1 MCGILGVAGA
11 GVHEYQ
17 SNDKFDAALDI
28 LAHRGPDDRGVYSES
43 GVQLGHR
50 RLSII
55 DLTAAGHQPMLDAES
70 GAVIVFN
77 GEIYNYRELRSELEK
92 LGHHFVT
99 ETDTEVLL
107 KSYLEWGAE
116 CQNRFNGMWA
126 FAIWLPKAKKLF
138 LSRDRFGVKP
148 LYFIAEKDR
157 FAFAS
162 EPKALL
168 SLFPNYRKV
177 DPKAL
182 YLFLTEGKLYTEG
195 YSFYAGISLLLP
207 AHCAEYQL
215 DSSVLRQWRYWDYPA
230 EAVKIGNEIESE
242 IEEFS
247 SLLEDAIRLRLRSD
261 VPVGVTLSGGLDS
274 TAILTGSRSAAGGER
289 VCLTSVYGANERGEA
304 AWAAL
309 AAAPFGITPVE
320 VEAPHDQLL
329 DTLRQISWHMDG
341 PGYSPAVYPLWFL
354 MKQAKD
360 KGIPVLL
367 EGQGADEALGGYPQY
382 AALELLQQ
390 IRSCITHP
398 SSARASEVELTWAG
412 MVRTFTQ
419 RWTLLWLLRESVPA
433 LIGWNRR
440 RVGAGST
447 LKREFV
453 EAFKPARSVV
463 GSGDLQP
470 RYDATSLR
478 LWQDHS
484 RDILPG
490 LLHYGDTIA
499 MAHGVESRLPFMDYR
514 LVEWL
519 FSRNAAIKI
528 RSGETKWVLREYLR
542 RHGQQK
548 IGNRPDKLGYPT
560 PVEKWLAAGRG
571 AMPKEILLSPG
582 AKIHAYCEPSR
593 LKRLIEFHAAGKAG
607 AGNHLYR
614 LVSTE
619 LWLQTCIAN

>member
-1 MCGILGVAGA
+1 MCGILGVAGSEAA
-11 GVHEYQ
+11 GHQNVGG
-17 SNDKFDAALDI
+17 FDAALDL
-28 LAHRGPDDRGVYSES
+28 LAHRGPDDRGVYAGQ
-43 GVQLGHR
+43 GVLLGHR

-55 DLTAAGHQPMLDAES
+55 DLTAAGHQPMVEADI

-77 GEIYNYRELRSELEK
+77 GEIYNYLELRRELEER
-92 LGHHFVT
+92 GHHFVT

-116 CQNRFNGMWA
+116 CLKRLNGMWA
-126 FAIWLPKAKKLF
+126 FAIWLPATRKLF

-148 LYFIAEKDR
+148 LYFLFEKDR
-157 FAFAS
+157 FAFSS

-168 SLFPNYRKV
+168 SLFPAYRKV
-177 DPKAL
+177 DPKTL
-182 YLFLTEGKLYTEG
+182 YQFLAQGKLYTEG
-195 YSFYAGISLLLP
+195 ASFYAGISVLPP
-207 AHCAEYQL
+207 AHCAEYQC
-215 DSSVLRQWRYWDYPA
+215 DSGELRQWRYWDYPA
-230 EAVKIGNEIESE
+230 EATQNNGDIQSE

-247 SLLEDAIRLRLRSD
+247 DLLEDAIKLRLRSD

-274 TAILTGSRSAAGGER
+274 TAVLAGSMSVAGGER
-289 VCLTSVYGANERGEA
+289 ICLTSVYGPKERGEA
-304 AWAAL
+304 GWAAL
-309 AAAPFGITPVE
+309 ASAPYGIEPIE
-320 VEAPHDQLL
+320 VEAPSDQLL
-329 DTLRQISWHMDG
+329 DTLRKISWHMDG

-354 MKQAKD
+354 MQQARNR
-360 KGIPVLL
+360 GILVLL
-367 EGQGADEALGGYPQY
+367 EGQGADEVLGGYPQY

-390 IRSCITHP
+390 LRHCIKAP
-398 SSARASEVELTWAG
+398 SPARFREIELTWRG
-412 MVRTFTQ
+412 MVRTFTP
-419 RWTLLWLLRESVPA
+419 RWTLLWLLREAFPA

-447 LKREFV
+447 LRKEFA
-453 EAFKPARSVV
+453 ETFKHERGATESA
-463 GSGDLQP
+463 SLLP
-470 RYDATSLR
+470 RYDASSMR

-490 LLHYGDTIA
+490 LLHYGDSIG

-519 FSRNAAIKI
+519 FSRSSAIKI

-560 PVEKWLAAGRG
+560 PVEKWLAAKNG
-571 AMPKEILLSPG
+571 AVSREILLTPN
-582 AKIHAYCEPSR
+582 AKIHAYCEPDR
-593 LKRLIEFHAAGKAG
+593 LQRLIEFHAAGKPG

-619 LWLQTCIAN
+619 LWLQTCIH

>member
-1 MCGILGVAGA
+1 MCGILGVVGSE
-11 GVHEYQ
+11 VFEYQ
-17 SNDKFDAALDI
+17 SNGRFDAALDI
-28 LAHRGPDDRGVYSES
+28 LAHRGPDDRGVYYEN

-55 DLTAAGHQPMLDAES
+55 DLTAAGHQPMVDAES

-77 GEIYNYRELRSELEK
+77 GEIYNYRELRSELQK
-92 LGHHFVT
+92 LGYHFTT

-116 CQNRFNGMWA
+116 CQNRLNGMWA
-126 FAIWLPKAKKLF
+126 FAIWIPRSKKIF

-148 LYFIAEKDR
+148 LYFLAEKDK

-168 SLFPNYRKV
+168 SLFPNYRRV
-177 DPKAL
+177 DPKVL
-182 YLFLTEGKLYTEG
+182 YQFLAEGKLYTEG
-195 YSFYAGISLLLP
+195 SSFYAGISLLLP

-215 DSSVLRQWRYWDYPA
+215 DSSILRQWRYWDYPG
-230 EAVKIGNEIESE
+230 EAVQNSSDIESE

-247 SLLEDAIRLRLRSD
+247 NLLEDAIRLRLRSD

-274 TAILTGSRSAAGGER
+274 TAVLTGSMSVAGGKR
-289 VCLTSVYGANERGEA
+289 VCLTSVYSSKERGEA
-304 AWAAL
+304 AWAEL
-309 AAAPFGITPVE
+309 AASPFGITPVE
-320 VEAPHDQLL
+320 VEAPHDTLL

-354 MKQAKD
+354 MKQAKSS
-360 KGIPVLL
+360 GIPVLL

-390 IRSCITHP
+390 LRNCIKQP
-398 SSARASEVELTWAG
+398 SSTRFRKVVLTWQG
-412 MVRTFTQ
+412 MVRTFTP
-419 RWTLLWLLRESVPA
+419 RSLLWLLRESFPA

-453 EAFKPARSVV
+453 EAFKPIGGVESPV
-463 GSGDLQP
+463 GLQP
-470 RYDATSLR
+470 QYDVTSLR

-490 LLHYGDTIA
+490 LLHYGDTIS

-560 PVEKWLAAGRG
+560 PVEKWLAAEGG
-571 AMPKEILLSPG
+571 VMPREILLSPG
-582 AKIHAYCEPSR
+582 AKIHAYCEPAR
-593 LKRLIEFHAAGKAG
+593 LKRLIEFHAAGKPG